1 MVVARIADGRE
12 ADLRAL
18 LATMN
23 SETGIAD
30 PRNPLFPFGDFD
42 RLHFAR
48 FVILEDATTV
58 DFAVLGLPV
67 PQFPLQLAFFADCD
81 GDGREM
87 LTDLARWAEPGLRRI
102 FQHCEGF
109 DAEGD
114 LLAWLKAH
122 DIPVGANY
130 VNWVGRTVR
139 QIKEESALQRFLSA
153 KVPRDPLSSGEPAGE
168 KVQQVRRELIDLV
181 KGEQQAGRL
190 TLSETPPTPLGWRI
204 RNLINAIG
212 IPLVGLALSP
222 LLLVLA
228 PFVIYR
234 LRRLEKS
241 DPEIYPQPDPEAL
254 KALRKLE
261 DRDVTNQFSALG
273 SLKPGRFRLWL
284 VKVILLLIDYAC
296 RHVFNRGFLGR
307 VRTIHFARW
316 VFIDGK
322 ARIYFASNYDG
333 SHEAYMDDF
342 INKVAWGLNLVF
354 SNGVGWP
361 RTDWLIK
368 RGARFEQRFKY
379 YQRRHQIPSQVWY
392 KAYPGLT
399 ALDLIRNAR
408 IREGLEKSEM
418 SDAKTLSWLSLL

>member
-12 ADLRAL
+12 ADLRTL

-23 SETGIAD
+23 GAPGIAD
-30 PRNPLFPFGDFD
+30 PRNPLVPFGDFEA
-42 RLHFAR
+42 LHFAR
-48 FVILEDATTV
+48 FVILDDATTV

-81 GDGREM
+81 GDAREV
-87 LTDLARWAEPGLRRI
+87 LADLAQRAAPGLRRI

-109 DAEGD
+109 SADSD
-114 LLAWLKAH
+114 LLAWLREH
-122 DIPVGANY
+122 DIPVAANY
-130 VNWVGRTVR
+130 VNWLGRTVK

-153 KVPRDPLSSGEPAGE
+153 RVPRSPLPSG
-168 KVQQVRRELIDLV
+168 KQVQQVRRKLIDLV
-181 KGEQQAGRL
+181 QAEQQAGGLR
-190 TLSETPPTPLGWRI
+190 LSETPPTPLGWHI
-204 RNLINAIG
+204 RNLAHAVG
-212 IPLVGLALSP
+212 VPLIGLALSP

-228 PFVIYR
+228 PFVVYQ
-234 LRRLEKS
+234 LRSLEKS
-241 DPEIYPQPDPEAL
+241 DPEIYPHPDADAL
-254 KALRKLE
+254 QVLRELE

-273 SLKPGRFRLWL
+273 SIKPGAFRLAL

-322 ARIYFASNYDG
+322 ARILFASNYDG

-368 RGARFEQRFKY
+368 RGARLEQRFKY

-408 IREGLEKSEM
+408 IRKGLEKPRM
-418 SDAKTLSWLSLL
+418 SDAEALSWLSLL